1 VELQS
6 VDDDIHLAYDAT
18 WDFPIAEFEE
28 STYDFVN
35 FFVGEQ
41 VYLEVKWSSSRDW
54 STKNVY
60 K

>member
-1 VELQS
+1 MELQS
-6 VDDDIHLAYDAT
+6 VDNDIHLVYFAT
-18 WDFPIAEFEE
+18 WVFPNVEFEE

-35 FFVGEQ
+35 FFVEEQ
-41 VYLEVKWSSSRDW
+41 VYLEVKWSSRDW